1 MVEWIVSSSVL
12 VAVVILLR
20 FVLKGKISLRLQYAL
35 WAVVLVRLLVP
46 VSFGDTAMSVSNL
59 TQKAA
64 ETEPVQFV
72 SALSETELPR
82 MSYQAAYNEVS
93 KEYADRGINIEEMPL
108 EEYAETVDY
117 EIMNKMNGDLS
128 VAEVVKIIWISGI
141 TLVGIWFLHSN
152 LRLYRS
158 LNKTRTLLTDAHTLP
173 VYLSDAIDTPCLFGL
188 FRPAIY
194 LTSEAIESE
203 HTQRHAVEHELTHY
217 HHKDNIWAILRS
229 VCLAVHWFNP
239 LVWCA
244 AVLSRNDAELA
255 CDESTILRL
264 GEGERAAYGRTLIHL
279 TCEKRPA
286 LLNTAT
292 TMTGSGKSIK
302 ERIALIVKKP
312 KMALYT
318 LIAVVVIVA
327 IVVGCTFTGARKT
340 DTPWNWAQNLTS
352 EDITSMTLWSDKGDI
367 SLTDEETADFVR
379 ILNALTKKD
388 FTENAQLTGGTPAY
402 GLTVQT
408 LDGEYYIIES
418 IAPSGSLEIV
428 GHGDKQWWI
437 DDDALTEFIK
447 TILEQKAPPTGQYA
461 SVEEYIWE
469 QVEGKTTVSLTLW
482 KTLYSELADEEFE
495 APILDRKFEFLEQYD
510 SLDGLNPNGTLEAW
524 GYDWLVKPD
533 IGTTDPESI
542 VLAGGAYMDE
552 DGYICWS
559 NSKIVMA
566 LRYSDGTYDI
576 LGEEPHGDGL
586 DFFGYHHNTKESIY
600 DWYVKKNHLDLPLYV
615 EDWIDLVTVPEGGSL
630 GNYPVHRFDG
640 DGWYIYIPVQ
650 VWTTPVQN
658 SAGNYE
664 STSEYNTGSSIIIS
678 KSNDSD
684 EQLLAGYLDMGYEIT
699 EVGAVRRDGVET
711 DCVYIYPADDG
722 GSHVVHTIWYDENI
736 TDYPYIAMEPDV
748 MRLIAESFTVDAR
761 IGHASENTG
770 EELAMVQALQAAT
783 MDNSTLTRI
792 EDNVKAGV
800 TRSGTTMDVLKS
812 AVENPLILQDRANFS
827 ALPGEVCLRLGE
839 SGNQHIS
846 FYAGTEAYQVKVRYV
861 GENITEIIVT
871 DNPQLYLFLMAAKE
885 MENVELHDLDGD
897 GLLEGIVWPVLP
909 YDHSIVIYDIY
920 DGALQRIDVNEAMN
934 CEVSGFTGLIA
945 NIHPDYNKMIQIA
958 NGDGRGDVYAYLDGE
973 FSYVCPLSDV
983 IGYAPPHIEDTAPVA
998 IFTNDEITITA
1009 PEKYAELIKVDDVGS
1024 DNMFTIAANLYYAPE
1039 YTANDNYAPM
1049 TNGGWMMSVQTTSYT
1064 SAISLYS
1071 NQEPGWTVHRWT
1083 GDGRWVY
1090 AEHRALPGEYKC
1102 SSENLAEF
1110 QAVMDSI
1117 EVSYEGLVPFD
1128 GERAIAQMN
1137 AGSPIDN
1144 TPFVNQPI
1152 SWDTPLNGM
1161 FERTYET
1168 QLSMLGNIDQ
1178 TTPPFFKSQTFE
1190 FDTCTVLLGT
1200 SLDLETTT
1208 HVGTI
1213 YILFHSGALGKLPL
1227 PLNSNGVA
1235 MLPPAVV
1242 DAGNNTITYDVSTGI
1257 STYHYTV
1264 DLVAQTVSMTVS

>member
-158 LNKTRTLLTDAHTLP
+158 LKKTRTLLTGSHALP

-188 FRPAIY
+188 FHPAIY

-203 HTQRHAVEHELTHY
+203 HTQRHAVEHELTHF

-264 GEGERAAYGRTLIHL
+264 GEDERAAYGRTLIHL

-327 IVVGCTFTGARKT
+327 IVVGCTFTGAKKT
-340 DTPWNWAQNLTS
+340 NTPWNWAQNLTS
-352 EDITSMTLWSDKGDI
+352 EDISSVELWSDRGNV
-367 SLTDEETADFVR
+367 SLTDGEHADFVR
-379 ILNALTKKD
+379 ILNALEKKD
-388 FTENAQLTGGTPAY
+388 FTENGQLTGGTPTY

-408 LDGEYYIIES
+408 SDGEYHISES
-418 IAPSGSLEIV
+418 IAPSGSLEM
-428 GHGDKQWWI
+428 GYGDKQWWI
-437 DDDALTEFIK
+437 DNDALTAFIR
-447 TILEQKAPPTGQYA
+447 TLLEQSAIPTGQYA
-461 SVEEYIWE
+461 SVEEYIV
-469 QVEGKTTVSLTLW
+469 QQAEGEDTVSLMMWEIPST
-482 KTLYSELADEEFE
+482 ELSDEEYE
-495 APILDRKFEFLEQYD
+495 ATVVDRKLRFLKQYG
-510 SLDGLNPNGTLEAW
+510 SLDGLSPNGTLEAW
-524 GYDWLVKPD
+524 GYEWLIKPD
-533 IGTTDPESI
+533 TSEINPEHI
-542 VLAGGAYMDE
+542 VLAGGQYMDE
-552 DGYICWS
+552 DGYICFT
-559 NSKIVMA
+559 NGQIVVA
-566 LRYSDGTYDI
+566 LHYPDDSYDV
-576 LGEEPHGDGL
+576 LGEEPYGDGI
-586 DFFGYHHNTKESIY
+586 DFFGYHNSTEESIY
-600 DWYVKKNHLDLPLYV
+600 DWYVKKYNLDLPLYV
-615 EDWIDLVTVPEGGSL
+615 EDWIDLIAVPEGGSL
-630 GNYPVHRFDG
+630 GNFPVHRFDG
-640 DGWYIYIPVQ
+640 DGWYIYVPVDT
-650 VWTTPVQN
+650 WTTPVRN

-664 STSEYNTGSSIIIS
+664 ITSEYQTGSSIIIS
-678 KSNDSD
+678 KSSDSD
-684 EQLLAGYLDMGYEIT
+684 EQVLAGYLDMGYEIT
-699 EVGAVRRDGVET
+699 EAGAVRRDGVET
-711 DCVYIYPADDG
+711 DCVYIYPTDDG

-792 EDNVKAGV
+792 EGNVEAGV
-800 TRSGTTMDVLKS
+800 TRSGTTMEVFKS
-812 AVENPLILQDRANFS
+812 AAENLRIMSDPLEFDSYTGGTYLW
-827 ALPGEVCLRLGE
+827 LGE
-839 SGNQHIS
+839 PGDRHIS
-846 FYAGTEAYQVKVRYV
+846 FFAGKEPYQVKLRYV
-861 GENITEIIVT
+861 GDDINESAVT
-871 DNPQLYLFLMAAKE
+871 NNPQLYLFLMAAKE

-897 GLLEGIVWPVLP
+897 GLLEGVIWPVLP
-909 YDHSIVIYDIY
+909 NDHSIVIYDIY

-934 CEVSGFTGLIA
+934 CKVSGFTGLIA
-945 NIHPDYNKMIQIA
+945 NINPDYNKMIQIA
-958 NGDGRGDVYAYLDGE
+958 NNDEQVDVYAYHDGE
-973 FSYVCPLSDV
+973 FSYVCPLRDV
-983 IGYAPPHIEDTAPVA
+983 IGYAPPHIEDTAPVV

-1049 TNGGWMMSVQTTSYT
+1049 TNGGWMMSVQTTGYT
-1064 SAISLYS
+1064 SVISLYS

-1152 SWDTPLNGM
+1152 S
-1161 FERTYET
+1161 
-1168 QLSMLGNIDQ
+1168 
-1178 TTPPFFKSQTFE
+1178 
-1190 FDTCTVLLGT
+1190 
-1200 SLDLETTT
+1200 
-1208 HVGTI
+1208 
-1213 YILFHSGALGKLPL
+1213 
-1227 PLNSNGVA
+1227 
-1235 MLPPAVV
+1235 
-1242 DAGNNTITYDVSTGI
+1242 
-1257 STYHYTV
+1257 
-1264 DLVAQTVSMTVS
+1264 

>member
-141 TLVGIWFLHSN
+141 TLAGIWFLLSN

-158 LNKTRTLLTDAHTLP
+158 LKKTRTLLTDSHALP

-188 FRPAIY
+188 FHPAIY

-203 HTQRHAVEHELTHY
+203 HTQRHAVEHELTHF

-264 GEGERAAYGRTLIHL
+264 GEDERAAYGRTLIHL

-327 IVVGCTFTGARKT
+327 AVVGCTFTGAKKT
-340 DTPWNWAQNLTS
+340 NTPWNWAQNLTS
-352 EDITSMTLWSDKGDI
+352 EDISSVELWSDRGNV
-367 SLTDEETADFVR
+367 SLTDGEHADFVR
-379 ILNALTKKD
+379 ILNALEKKD
-388 FTENAQLTGGTPAY
+388 FTENGQLTGGTPTY

-408 LDGEYYIIES
+408 SDGEYHISES
-418 IAPSGSLEIV
+418 IAPSGSLEM
-428 GHGDKQWWI
+428 GYGDKQWWI
-437 DDDALTEFIK
+437 DNDALTAFIR
-447 TILEQKAPPTGQYA
+447 TLLEQSAIPTGQYV
-461 SVEEYIWE
+461 SVEEYIV
-469 QVEGKTTVSLTLW
+469 QQAEGEDTVSLMMWEIPST
-482 KTLYSELADEEFE
+482 ELSDEEYE
-495 APILDRKFEFLEQYD
+495 ATVVDRKLRFLKQYG
-510 SLDGLNPNGTLEAW
+510 SLDGLSPNGTLEAW
-524 GYDWLVKPD
+524 GYEWLIKPD
-533 IGTTDPESI
+533 TSEINPEYI
-542 VLAGGAYMDE
+542 VLAGGQYMDE
-552 DGYICWS
+552 DGYICFT
-559 NSKIVMA
+559 NGQIVVA
-566 LRYSDGTYDI
+566 LHYPDDSYDV
-576 LGEEPHGDGL
+576 LGEEPYGDGI
-586 DFFGYHHNTKESIY
+586 DFFGYHNSTEESIY
-600 DWYVKKNHLDLPLYV
+600 DWYVKKYNLDLPLYV
-615 EDWIDLVTVPEGGSL
+615 EDWIDLIAVPEGGSL
-630 GNYPVHRFDG
+630 GNFPVHRFDG
-640 DGWYIYIPVQ
+640 DGWYIYVPVDT
-650 VWTTPVQN
+650 WTTPVRN

-664 STSEYNTGSSIIIS
+664 ITSEYQTGSSIIIS
-678 KSNDSD
+678 KSSDSD
-684 EQLLAGYLDMGYEIT
+684 EQVLAGCLDMGYEIT
-699 EVGAVRRDGVET
+699 EAGAVRRDGVET
-711 DCVYIYPADDG
+711 DCVYIYPTDDG

-783 MDNSTLTRI
+783 MDNSALTRI
-792 EDNVKAGV
+792 EGNVEAGV
-800 TRSGTTMDVLKS
+800 TRSGTTMEVFKS
-812 AVENPLILQDRANFS
+812 AAENLRIMSDPLEFDSYAGGTYLW
-827 ALPGEVCLRLGE
+827 LGE
-839 SGNQHIS
+839 PGDRHIS
-846 FYAGTEAYQVKVRYV
+846 FFAGKEPYQVKLRYV
-861 GENITEIIVT
+861 GDDINESAVT
-871 DNPQLYLFLMAAKE
+871 NNPQLYLFLMAAKE

-897 GLLEGIVWPVLP
+897 GLLEGVIWPVLP
-909 YDHSIVIYDIY
+909 NDHSIVIYDIY

-934 CEVSGFTGLIA
+934 CKVSGFTGLIA
-945 NIHPDYNKMIQIA
+945 NINPDYNKMIQIA
-958 NGDGRGDVYAYLDGE
+958 NGDGGGDVYAYRDGV
-973 FSYVCPLSDV
+973 FSYVCPLNDV
-983 IGYAPPHIEDTAPVA
+983 IGYAPPHIEDTAPVV
-998 IFTNDEITITA
+998 IFNNDEITITA
-1009 PEKYAELIKVDDVGS
+1009 PEKYADLIKVDDVGS

-1090 AEHRALPGEYKC
+1090 AEHRVLPGEYKC

-1137 AGSPIDN
+1137 VGSPIDN